1 MASFEQVIFGNIINR
16 DDYARKVI
24 PFLKSEYFHDI
35 SDKIIFELIENY
47 VNKFNRFPSKEAIEV
62 EMNSKTGIS
71 QPIHDMCK
79 DIIDQLSYDPKT
91 EVDWLVEKTEKFCQ
105 EKAVYNAIM
114 ESIQILDNKNSKYD
128 KGAIP
133 QILSD
138 ALAVSFDSNIGH
150 SFLEDAETRYDFY
163 HRKEAKMPF
172 NLEYMNLITKG
183 GLSRKTLN
191 VILAGCVHPD
201 TKVRIR
207 FRKKE

>member
-114 ESIQILDNKNSKYD
+114 DSIQILDNKNSKYD

-150 SFLEDAETRYDFY
+150 SFFGR
-163 HRKEAKMPF
+163 R
-172 NLEYMNLITKG
+172 
-183 GLSRKTLN
+183 
-191 VILAGCVHPD
+191 
-201 TKVRIR
+201 
-207 FRKKE
+207 